1 MSVANDPIMTLALA
15 FGCLLAAVGIIV
27 VALRAD
33 LLIKSQPEPEPEKL
47 DDEIKSLEQRLND
60 LAAEPGTP
68 TWQTTALR
76 WRLQRRLA
84 GLKQRRRRFDQMAT
98 RWESRAKAVCLPES
112 LARRPN
118 AIQKPPTNGRAKP

>member
-1 MSVANDPIMTLALA
+1 MNVAHDPIMTLVLA
-15 FGCLLAAVGIIV
+15 FGCLVAAVGIIV
-27 VALRAD
+27 LALRSD
-33 LLIKSQPEPEPEKL
+33 LLIKPQPEPEPEKL
-47 DDEIKSLEQRLND
+47 DDEIKSLEARLSQ
-60 LAAEPGTP
+60 LAAEPAP

-84 GLKQRRRRFDQMAT
+84 GLKQRRRRFEQMAT

-118 AIQKPPTNGRAKP
+118 SIQKPPPNGRAQP